1 MTSAQQDYGYRVVNA
16 SISGDTTTA
25 TATLSPRFTA
35 KSTLSSM
42 VNGPSGLLTCLDRP
56 VARNTQSSAMRSRS
70 SKIVLF
76 LLLTAAWQLVFADG
90 VAKTLLVIGDSLS
103 SGYGIDLED
112 SWISLLQSRLAQ
124 QDYGYR
130 VVNASISGDT
140 TTGGV
145 TRLPRALEL
154 HQPDI
159 VLIELGGNDGLRGTP
174 ISVMKNNLAAMIEA
188 AQENGAQ
195 IVLAG
200 MQIPPNYGADYAEEF
215 AAVYPD
221 LAAEYETALI
231 DFFLA
236 GVALDPDMMQTD
248 NIHPNEKGQPLLLE
262 NAWAVLVAD
271 VLKPVSADFAGGSEK
286 H

>member
-1 MTSAQQDYGYRVVNA
+1 
-16 SISGDTTTA
+16 
-25 TATLSPRFTA
+25 
-35 KSTLSSM
+35 
-42 VNGPSGLLTCLDRP
+42 
-56 VARNTQSSAMRSRS
+56 MRSRS

-76 LLLTAAWQLVFADG
+76 LLLTVAWQLVSADS
-90 VAKTLLVIGDSLS
+90 VTRTLLVIGDSLS
-103 SGYGIDLED
+103 AGYGIDLED
-112 SWISLLQSRLAQ
+112 GWISLLQNRLAQ

-130 VVNASISGDT
+130 VINASISGDT
-140 TTGGV
+140 TTGGL

-174 ISVMKNNLAAMIEA
+174 IFVMKNNLAAMIEA
-188 AQENGAQ
+188 AQETGAQ
-195 IVLAG
+195 VVLAG
-200 MQIPPNYGADYAEEF
+200 MRIPPNYGADYAEEF

-236 GVALDPDMMQTD
+236 GVALEPDMMQTD
-248 NIHPNEKGQPLLLE
+248 NIHPNQKGQPLLLE

-271 VLKPVSADFAGGSEK
+271 VLKSASTGVASGSEK

>member
-1 MTSAQQDYGYRVVNA
+1 
-16 SISGDTTTA
+16 
-25 TATLSPRFTA
+25 
-35 KSTLSSM
+35 M
-42 VNGPSGLLTCLDRP
+42 VNGPSGLLTCLLKP
-56 VARNTQSSAMRSRS
+56 AVRNTQSSAMRSRL
-70 SKIVLF
+70 SKIFLF
-76 LLLTAAWQLVFADG
+76 LLLTVAWQLVSADN
-90 VAKTLLVIGDSLS
+90 VTKTLLVIGDSLS
-103 SGYGIDLED
+103 AGYGIDLED
-112 SWISLLQSRLAQ
+112 GWISLLQSRLGQ

-140 TTGGV
+140 TTGGL

-174 ISVMKNNLAAMIEA
+174 IFVMKNNLAAMIKA
-188 AQENGAQ
+188 AQKTGAQ
-195 IVLAG
+195 VVLAG

-236 GVALDPDMMQTD
+236 GVALEPDMMQAD
-248 NIHPNEKGQPLLLE
+248 NIHPNQKGQLLLLE
-262 NAWAVLVAD
+262 NVWAVLVAD
-271 VLKPVSADFAGGSEK
+271 VLKSASTDVASSSEK